1 MAPKQ
6 YGQVEALMVRNCPKC
21 DTVMEY
27 HESEPDVGIE
37 GHVYECPKCGEIV
50 PAEDFGDDED
60 YA

>member
-1 MAPKQ
+1 
-6 YGQVEALMVRNCPKC
+6 MVRNCPKC